1 MNQNYSFVI
10 MALAAG
16 LALQLYF
23 TGWQTKRFYSRLKE
37 IRRDG
42 KTSIGLDGGIWTGR
56 RYAVLV
62 VDDNLKILHAERFSG
77 LTIFSKLK
85 PVNELVGYSVLDLLS
100 GNTNFSLS
108 KGMLNAFKNAAKE
121 FLKGDEESKSTI
133 TERKIQSVK
142 IVDKKNLKTE
152 LTGDEGKEVKE
163 KS

>member
-1 MNQNYSFVI
+1 MTQNYSFII

-37 IRRDG
+37 IRKDG

-85 PVNELVGYSVLDLLS
+85 PVDQLVGHSAQDLLLGES
-100 GNTNFSLS
+100 NFDLS
-108 KGMLNAFKNAAKE
+108 KGMLKAFKNAAKE
-121 FLKGDEESKSTI
+121 LLKNEEESKSTI

-142 IVDKKNLKTE
+142 IVDKKNSKIE
-152 LTGDEGKEVKE
+152 
-163 KS
+163 